1 MLKHTPLGRLGE
13 PGYCRC
19 GTISRWPAIPAWISG
34 QVLPFVRRSTRARLT
49 AGTVR
54 PHQRSRTQDYTMT
67 LTLRPVLDEDH
78 VAIITG
84 GAQNIGEAIAR
95 TFAAAGAKVM
105 IADLNGEKAES
116 AAVSIAAETGQQVI
130 A

>member
-1 MLKHTPLGRLGE
+1 
-13 PGYCRC
+13 
-19 GTISRWPAIPAWISG
+19 
-34 QVLPFVRRSTRARLT
+34 
-49 AGTVR
+49 
-54 PHQRSRTQDYTMT
+54 MT
-67 LTLRPVLDEDH
+67 FNTLRPVLDEDH

-130 A
+130 GMKCDVTDDSQVQACFRRLSIPWRSNDTVNNVGWAKPMVTL